1 MFQLLIL
8 RSLMFNYEG
17 KTLLKCRPEKER
29 LVEPFLGAVSSI
41 FPPRLQMRTRRKA
54 CSRAC
59 APLGYKIKKPDKEYK
74 KAKNVYPPASCDE
87 GNVTLLSGNNALE
100 FSGGAETPK
109 WKFRKFVT
117 RNVQL

>member
-1 MFQLLIL
+1 MSPWKGKISWAIF
-8 RSLMFNYEG
+8 RSGF
-17 KTLLKCRPEKER
+17 
-29 LVEPFLGAVSSI
+29 VDI
-41 FPPRLQMRTRRKA
+41 PPAPADEDTAQSA
-54 CSRAC
+54 CG
-59 APLGYKIKKPDKEYK
+59 PLGYKIKKPDKEYK